1 MSRKFIYWF
10 IIKNCVII
18 IYNLYIGCI
27 ILYYL
32 NILYYN
38 PKTFT
43 EFIPNYQNNIK
54 IHDTKNNNENNVIET
69 KNINTFDIRNENNKI
84 EQNEER
90 IETSNRE
97 LLKENMDDKIISV
110 NFISVGFQDI
120 KNYSIPCK
128 ITDTFTK
135 LEEKLLK
142 DFPKLKEYE
151 IYFEINEH
159 RIKRHKTLKENNI
172 KENSVISVF
181 IFDNNN

>member
-1 MSRKFIYWF
+1 MF
-10 IIKNCVII
+10 
-18 IYNLYIGCI
+18 
-27 ILYYL
+27 YYF
-32 NILYYN
+32 NILQYH
-38 PKTFT
+38 PATFT
-43 EFIPNYQNNIK
+43 EFIPNYQNHQNNNNIN
-54 IHDTKNNNENNVIET
+54 IHNTKNNNENNVIET
-69 KNINTFDIRNENNKI
+69 NNNNTFDENNLLKIKNENNKI

-90 IETSNRE
+90 IETSNRK
-97 LLKENMDDKIISV
+97 LLKENTDDKIISV

-120 KNYSIPCK
+120 KNYSLPCK

-151 IYFEINEH
+151 IFFEINEY

-181 IFDNNN
+181 IVDNN